1 MKTKLLF
8 LLLLANFSVFAQTN
22 LVPNGSFDNWT
33 GNTPQSWAI
42 TNAISPS
49 TDAATGQYSAKL
61 SLTAG
66 LSPKIIAQVPLKS
79 GVTYTIKFKY
89 KYLNSNFGGSHPIAL
104 KLYNDETGSSISSS
118 AFASNN
124 AWTQKE
130 TDFTPGSDLTFN
142 LSFSTFSF
150 DDEPF
155 DVLID
160 DVQIYSDQVE
170 EYTSIPDINFENKLI
185 ALDIDSGTADGK
197 VLTSSISGLTFL
209 DVSDSSI
216 TDLTGIEAF
225 TALTD
230 LDCSKNKLKTLNISQ
245 NVNLTYLNIG
255 RNELTSLDVTKN
267 VLLTSLDCQRNSLTA
282 LDVSDNTSLK
292 RLTVMLNQ
300 MTSLDLS
307 QNVALTDLDCRGN
320 KFTSL
325 DIQNNTKLTYLNCGS
340 NLLTSLNVSKNTL
353 LLDFYCY
360 TNQLTTLDVSQNTL
374 LQGFMCNDNKLTAI
388 DVSKN
393 PDIYMFDC
401 LDNKLTSVDISK
413 NPKITELACENNQLT
428 YLNLKNGNNTQIELG
443 FTNFRNNPNL
453 TCIEVDDVAYSNSK
467 WMGIKDATA
476 TYAASCPKLGLADSV
491 FDKAVVYP
499 NPTKGEVTISNIAI
513 EKATVYNTSGQLVKT
528 IQLDASNT
536 DNTVSLAGLPKGV
549 YYLYL
554 INQDAASAKKIIIE

>member
-1 MKTKLLF
+1 MKTKLLL

-22 LVPNGSFDNWT
+22 LVPDGGFDNWT
-33 GNTPQSWAI
+33 GNTPNSWTT
-42 TNAISPS
+42 TNSISQS

-79 GVTYTIKFKY
+79 GITYTVKFKY
-89 KYLNSNFGGSHPIAL
+89 KYLNSNYSGSHPIAL
-104 KLYNDETGSSISSS
+104 KLYNDESGSSISSS

-124 AWTQKE
+124 AWTEKE
-130 TDFTPGSDLTFN
+130 TTFTPSSDLTFN

-160 DVQIYSDQVE
+160 DVKVYSDQVE

-185 ALDIDSGTADGK
+185 DLGIDSGVADGK
-197 VLTSSISGLTFL
+197 VLTSSISELTFL
-209 DVSDSSI
+209 DVSNSLI

-225 TALTD
+225 TSLTN
-230 LDCSKNKLKTLNISQ
+230 LDCSKNKLKNIDLSQ
-245 NVNLTYLNIG
+245 NVALTYLNIG
-255 RNELTSLDVTKN
+255 RNELTNLDVTKN
-267 VLLTSLDCQRNSLTA
+267 VLLTSLDFQRNSLTDID
-282 LDVSDNTSLK
+282 LSENISLE
-292 RLTVMLNQ
+292 RLTAMLNQ
-300 MTSLDLS
+300 LTTLNVSKNTELD
-307 QNVALTDLDCRGN
+307 DFDCRGN
-320 KFTSL
+320 KLTSL
-325 DIQNNTKLTYLNCGS
+325 DIQNNTKLTSLNCG
-340 NLLTSLNVSKNTL
+340 NNFLTSLNVSKNVL

-360 TNQLTTLDVSQNTL
+360 TNQLTSLDVSQNIL

-428 YLNLKNGNNTQIELG
+428 YLNLKNGNNTKIELG

-453 TCIEVDDVAYSNSK
+453 TCIEVDDVAYSNAK
-467 WMGIKDATA
+467 WMNIKDAAAAYSA
-476 TYAASCPKLGLADSV
+476 TCTKLGLADSV
-491 FDKAVVYP
+491 FDQAVVYP
-499 NPTKGEVTISNIAI
+499 NPTKGEVSIDNISI

-528 IQLDASNT
+528 IQLDAANT
-536 DNTVSLAGLPKGV
+536 NNTVSLAGLPKGI
-549 YYLYL
+549 YYIYL
-554 INQDAASAKKIIIE
+554 INQDAASAKKIILE